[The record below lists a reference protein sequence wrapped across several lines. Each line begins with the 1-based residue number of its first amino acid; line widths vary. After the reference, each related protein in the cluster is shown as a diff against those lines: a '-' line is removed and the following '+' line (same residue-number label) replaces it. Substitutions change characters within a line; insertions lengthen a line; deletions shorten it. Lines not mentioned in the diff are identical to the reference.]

1 MFLLNIP
8 TLFLVAGPITAD
20 ASEGGLAMIPE
31 GMDGCRN
38 GPEDDNC
45 PVTAEVVALDGVGN
59 ADGSCML
66 AKFGVA
72 GDCPTFSLGTEGAA
86 PTRNVDSRFSSIGPA
101 THRRQCKLQILYSR
115 IWWQL

>member
-1 MFLLNIP
+1 
-8 TLFLVAGPITAD
+8 
-20 ASEGGLAMIPE
+20 MIPE
-31 GMDGCRN
+31 GMDGCGN

-101 THRRQCKLQILYSR
+101 THTEDNVNYKSCTLEFGGNYSCKQI
-115 IWWQL
+115 